1 MASDQIGRAQLEPVI
16 FEPMPQQ
23 PRLLGTKEDWTGITS
38 STERRKLQNR
48 INQRAYNASIP
59 ERIISEF
66 EKWVERHRMIGSPRT
81 DHLLVLIKF
90 NVFRALISNARDIGI
105 SDKESMDDD
114 SLSPYSS
121 NPCSPSTFI
130 RTTPASLHPTQLQ
143 RQICHHPWID
153 TLPIP
158 GMRDNLL
165 LASDSYDELQ
175 ICADL
180 LGIYNESADRSGMI
194 VSGDPWDPAG
204 WEVTESFAKQWGW
217 TIRGCEQL
225 FLSTNHWRTRR
236 GEKPLRF
243 ERLLCEGARQPE
255 GRERE
260 KTE

>member
-1 MASDQIGRAQLEPVI
+1 MIDKQ
-16 FEPMPQQ
+16 
-23 PRLLGTKEDWTGITS
+23 
-38 STERRKLQNR
+38 KL
-48 INQRAYNASIP
+48 YHVASICKLDSVKP

-66 EKWVERHRMIGSPRT
+66 ERWVERNRMIGSPRT

-90 NVFRALISNARDIGI
+90 NVFRALISNTRDIGI

-114 SLSPYSS
+114 ALSPYSS

-130 RTTPASLHPTQLQ
+130 RPTPASLQPTQLQ

-153 TLPIP
+153 ALPIP

-165 LASDSYDELQ
+165 LASDAYDEFQL
-175 ICADL
+175 CADL

-204 WEVTESFAKQWGW
+204 WEITESFAKQWGW
-217 TIRGCEQL
+217 TIKGCEQL
-225 FLSTNHWRTRR
+225 FLSTNYWRTRR

-243 ERLLCEGARQPE
+243 ERLLCEGARQP
-255 GRERE
+255 GGL
-260 KTE
+260 